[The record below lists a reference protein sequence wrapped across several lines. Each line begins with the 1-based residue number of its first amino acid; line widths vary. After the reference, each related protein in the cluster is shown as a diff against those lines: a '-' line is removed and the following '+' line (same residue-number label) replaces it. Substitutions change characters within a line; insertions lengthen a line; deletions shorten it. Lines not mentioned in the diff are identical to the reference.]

1 MAAALGA
8 LERGIHVSAAAKEFN
23 VPRITLLYK
32 WKEKSPR
39 ECSMGP
45 STTLTAMEENILVQ
59 WIIAIS
65 KLHYPITKDQ
75 LLDSVEYIIKESNR
89 KIYTLDVPPL

>member
-1 MAAALGA
+1 MAPKKNYKPEQMAAALGA
-8 LERGIHVSAAAKEFN
+8 LERGINVSAAAKEFN
-23 VPRITLLYK
+23 VPRVTLLYK
-32 WKEKSPR
+32 WKGKSPR

-65 KLHYPITKDQ
+65 KLHYPITVW
-75 LLDSVEYIIKESNR
+75 SIS
-89 KIYTLDVPPL
+89 